1 MASMYSSTEF
11 AGEYFE
17 RACLFNDSLMTLIGE
32 NDSIY
37 KLYLGTDYL
46 NKKQYSLSI
55 AALNDL
61 LETLEMDNAVFP
73 ETALL
78 LSANYSARGR
88 AEQALYY
95 TALVAISDIEC
106 GYLSSEALRRLGTG
120 LYSRGDN
127 KHAHKYLLA
136 SQENIAN
143 SGAVMRSSLVAKSLP
158 MIVGTH
164 RGEEQRF
171 TRMLIIIIACL
182 VLILALIFVIMYNHY
197 RSMKRLRMMKDNLEQ
212 ANQIKEVYIGRFLSL
227 CSICMDKLDD
237 FNRIVGRKIVAGQ
250 VDELLSMVK
259 SGKMSDE
266 YSHQFYEV
274 FDDAFVNIYPTF
286 VDDVNKLLEPD
297 KAISLSE
304 DGHLPPELRII
315 ALMRLGLDDSAQMAR
330 FLGLSLNTVY
340 TYRNRIKSRAR
351 NRDTF
356 DSDIMNIGILS

>member
-1 MASMYSSTEF
+1 M
-11 AGEYFE
+11 
-17 RACLFNDSLMTLIGE
+17 
-32 NDSIY
+32 
-37 KLYLGTDYL
+37 
-46 NKKQYSLSI
+46 
-55 AALNDL
+55 
-61 LETLEMDNAVFP
+61 
-73 ETALL
+73 
-78 LSANYSARGR
+78 
-88 AEQALYY
+88 
-95 TALVAISDIEC
+95 
-106 GYLSSEALRRLGTG
+106 
-120 LYSRGDN
+120 
-127 KHAHKYLLA
+127 
-136 SQENIAN
+136 
-143 SGAVMRSSLVAKSLP
+143 AKSLP

-197 RSMKRLRMMKDNLEQ
+197 KSIKRLRMMKDNLEQ

>member
-1 MASMYSSTEF
+1 
-11 AGEYFE
+11 
-17 RACLFNDSLMTLIGE
+17 
-32 NDSIY
+32 
-37 KLYLGTDYL
+37 
-46 NKKQYSLSI
+46 
-55 AALNDL
+55 
-61 LETLEMDNAVFP
+61 
-73 ETALL
+73 
-78 LSANYSARGR
+78 
-88 AEQALYY
+88 
-95 TALVAISDIEC
+95 
-106 GYLSSEALRRLGTG
+106 
-120 LYSRGDN
+120 
-127 KHAHKYLLA
+127 
-136 SQENIAN
+136 
-143 SGAVMRSSLVAKSLP
+143 

-197 RSMKRLRMMKDNLEQ
+197 KSMKRLRMMKDNLEQ

>member
-1 MASMYSSTEF
+1 
-11 AGEYFE
+11 
-17 RACLFNDSLMTLIGE
+17 
-32 NDSIY
+32 
-37 KLYLGTDYL
+37 
-46 NKKQYSLSI
+46 
-55 AALNDL
+55 
-61 LETLEMDNAVFP
+61 
-73 ETALL
+73 
-78 LSANYSARGR
+78 
-88 AEQALYY
+88 
-95 TALVAISDIEC
+95 
-106 GYLSSEALRRLGTG
+106 
-120 LYSRGDN
+120 
-127 KHAHKYLLA
+127 
-136 SQENIAN
+136 
-143 SGAVMRSSLVAKSLP
+143 
-158 MIVGTH
+158 
-164 RGEEQRF
+164 
-171 TRMLIIIIACL
+171 
-182 VLILALIFVIMYNHY
+182 
-197 RSMKRLRMMKDNLEQ
+197 MKRLRMMKDNLEQ

>member
-1 MASMYSSTEF
+1 
-11 AGEYFE
+11 
-17 RACLFNDSLMTLIGE
+17 
-32 NDSIY
+32 
-37 KLYLGTDYL
+37 
-46 NKKQYSLSI
+46 
-55 AALNDL
+55 
-61 LETLEMDNAVFP
+61 
-73 ETALL
+73 
-78 LSANYSARGR
+78 
-88 AEQALYY
+88 
-95 TALVAISDIEC
+95 
-106 GYLSSEALRRLGTG
+106 
-120 LYSRGDN
+120 
-127 KHAHKYLLA
+127 
-136 SQENIAN
+136 
-143 SGAVMRSSLVAKSLP
+143 MRSSLVAKSLP

-197 RSMKRLRMMKDNLEQ
+197 KSMKRLRMMKDNLEQ

-227 CSICMDKLDD
+227 CSICMDKLND